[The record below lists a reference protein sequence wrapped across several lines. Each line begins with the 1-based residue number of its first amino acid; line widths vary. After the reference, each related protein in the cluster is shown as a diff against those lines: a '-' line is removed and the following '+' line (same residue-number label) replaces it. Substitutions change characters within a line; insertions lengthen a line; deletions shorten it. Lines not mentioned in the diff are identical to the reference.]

1 MAYKGIGQYGLI
13 GNRHT
18 AALVSDDGS
27 IDWCCLPRFD
37 SPSVFAAILD
47 DDKGGRFYIRPLAP
61 FTYHQEYLDENNVL
75 ETTFETNFGTA
86 TLTDFMPCY
95 QTAAA
100 RPKKFDE
107 IHRLVECIKG
117 QMSLEVIFE
126 PRLDYARGNTALSLS
141 KYGVAATNGGH
152 RLALSS
158 LVPFEISG
166 GRAVGRLE
174 LHSGQS
180 ASFVLRYGSDKPHSP
195 RIYDTEGKLK
205 KTTAYWQGKSDQ
217 IALSGAYRGAIVRS
231 YLALHLLHYSPTG
244 AILAAPTTSL
254 PEYIGGSRNWDY
266 RYAWL
271 RDASQALN
279 AFLYL
284 SDTDEADSFM
294 NWLMRVCNKCGPKAQ
309 ILYDI
314 EFKDPPPE
322 QQLKHLSGYRNSRP
336 VRIGNDAVNQFQLDI
351 FGEVMECADTYL
363 ITGGK
368 ISRRNWQVLETFVD
382 AACELWREPDAGIWE
397 VRSGPFHFVH
407 SKIQCWLALGRG
419 IEMAEKLGH
428 RRKLK
433 RWRKA
438 HGEIRED
445 ILARGW
451 NPVRQA
457 YTQHYDTTSLDAAN
471 LIMGI
476 YGFLPPTDERLKST
490 IDRIVDE
497 LSWEGLLRR
506 YNTDEVDDGLGGPEG
521 AFLICS
527 FWLVGNWLRQGR
539 LEEAVGLY
547 EKLLGY
553 SNHLGLFSEMVY
565 PPTGEPLGNFP
576 QAYTHLA
583 VIIYGLE
590 ILHYLEGHEKD
601 ER

>member
-1 MAYKGIGQYGLI
+1 
-13 GNRHT
+13 
-18 AALVSDDGS
+18 
-27 IDWCCLPRFD
+27 
-37 SPSVFAAILD
+37 
-47 DDKGGRFYIRPLAP
+47 
-61 FTYHQEYLDENNVL
+61 
-75 ETTFETNFGTA
+75 
-86 TLTDFMPCY
+86 
-95 QTAAA
+95 
-100 RPKKFDE
+100 
-107 IHRLVECIKG
+107 
-117 QMSLEVIFE
+117 
-126 PRLDYARGNTALSLS
+126 
-141 KYGVAATNGGH
+141 
-152 RLALSS
+152 
-158 LVPFEISG
+158 
-166 GRAVGRLE
+166 
-174 LHSGQS
+174 
-180 ASFVLRYGSDKPHSP
+180 
-195 RIYDTEGKLK
+195 
-205 KTTAYWQGKSDQ
+205 
-217 IALSGAYRGAIVRS
+217 VRS

-254 PEYIGGSRNWDY
+254 PEYIGGQRNWDY

-271 RDASQALN
+271 RDASLAMN

-284 SDTDEADSFM
+284 SDTDEAESFM
-294 NWLMRVCNKCGPKAQ
+294 KWLMQVCNRCGPKAQ

-322 QQLKHLSGYRNSRP
+322 QQLKHLNGYRNSRP
-336 VRIGNDAVNQFQLDI
+336 VRIGNDAVNQF
-351 FGEVMECADTYL
+351 
-363 ITGGK
+363 
-368 ISRRNWQVLETFVD
+368 
-382 AACELWREPDAGIWE
+382 WE
-397 VRSGPFHFVH
+397 IRSGPFHFVH
-407 SKIQCWLALGRG
+407 SKLQCWLAIGRG
-419 IEMAEKLGH
+419 IEIAEKLG
-428 RRKLK
+428 RSRKLK

-438 HGEIRED
+438 LGEIRED

-476 YGFLPPTDERLKST
+476 YGFLPATDERLKST

-506 YNTDEVDDGLGGPEG
+506 YNTDEVEDGLGGSEG

-527 FWLVGNWLRQGR
+527 FWLVGNLLRQGK
-539 LEEAVGLY
+539 LDEAVSLY

-590 ILHYLEGHEKD
+590 ILHYVEGHEKD
-601 ER
+601 E